1 MKEIMQENTNNAF
14 SNDEKTLLINM
25 ICHRQTSMI
34 VRNPTSYESDEYK
47 NLEALKIKIKNM

>member
-1 MKEIMQENTNNAF
+1 MKEIMQKNTNDTF

-34 VRNPTSYESDEYK
+34 IKNPTNYESDEYK
-47 NLEALKIKIKNM
+47 NLEALKVKIKNM